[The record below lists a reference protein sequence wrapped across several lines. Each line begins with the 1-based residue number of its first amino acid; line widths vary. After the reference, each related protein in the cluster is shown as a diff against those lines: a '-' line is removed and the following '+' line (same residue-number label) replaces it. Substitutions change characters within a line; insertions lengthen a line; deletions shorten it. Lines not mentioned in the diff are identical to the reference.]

1 LKGVQGGRA
10 HSRGL
15 RGDAQETETLAGF
28 VPRANLRLTESS
40 MCCVCVGPVSLG
52 EKPFNRP
59 SNRSLRCRSLL
70 QSVETLD
77 DGMAARQLFPVQC
90 EPPHALSK
98 PVSVHQA
105 EEQPARGWSYAWW
118 HPATRNHPVVRSDAN
133 HGVSPL
139 QQPSRD
145 EMCPRQPQQARPAI
159 RRGRMWPSSTSGAP

>member
-1 LKGVQGGRA
+1 
-10 HSRGL
+10 
-15 RGDAQETETLAGF
+15 
-28 VPRANLRLTESS
+28 

-77 DGMAARQLFPVQC
+77 DAMAARQLFPVQC

-139 QQPSRD
+139 QQPLQRD
-145 EMCPRQPQQARPAI
+145 VPEATAASASGHTAREDVAKQHL
-159 RRGRMWPSSTSGAP
+159 RGPVSFSICCTRSQGCF